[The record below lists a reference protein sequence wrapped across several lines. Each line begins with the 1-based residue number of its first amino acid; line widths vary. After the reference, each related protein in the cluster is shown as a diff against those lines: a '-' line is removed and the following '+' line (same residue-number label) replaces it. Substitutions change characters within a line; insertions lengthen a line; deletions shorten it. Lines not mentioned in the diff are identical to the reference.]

1 MAFKSFEDLE
11 VWKKAYNLAINIY
24 RIFSHCK
31 DYGLKDQITRAAIS
45 IPSNIAEGCERDSKK
60 DFVRFLNIAK
70 GSAAELK
77 TQLYIAK
84 GIDIIAED
92 DFTNCM
98 KELKNI
104 SAMLYGLI
112 KSIKMQKTEH
122 RKLK

>member
-24 RIFSHCK
+24 RIFSHCR

>member
-112 KSIKMQKTEH
+112 KSIKMQKTEY